1 MKIISLIVDIG
12 GHLVA
17 PIRKLFCNL
26 SRYNSHIKNLKDQ
39 FQKLG
44 DKRAGVQLE
53 IDAAKQNREVIV
65 SEVESWVE
73 TVDNISEGLQR
84 FLEED
89 VKANAMC
96 LNGWCPNL
104 KSRYFLSRQAKKK
117 TLEIDGLLRDG
128 QFDKVSY
135 PPPPPW
141 GMEIDGLLRD
151 GQFDKVSY
159 PPPPPWG
166 IATSSKEG
174 FKVFESRIPVMKEL
188 LTALRD
194 DKINMIAICGMEGI
208 GKTTMAK
215 EVAQRAKDDNLFNE
229 IVMVAVSRKKD
240 LSKIEDQIAMMLR
253 REIPFKN
260 VLVILDNVLEGLNLK
275 DVGIPYRVELNS
287 CKILLTSRS
296 EEVCNQM
303 KSHKIVRIEAL
314 TEEEAWSFFKEMAG
328 NCIDTPT
335 LHPIAKKVAKECKG
349 IPIAIVTVGRALENK
364 RENEW
369 VAALQQLRKSISK
382 NNSGLD
388 STLYSSIELSYNF
401 LASDEAKSCFLLCC
415 LFPEDYDIP
424 IEYLVRFGVGQRL
437 FAKID
442 KVAEARNRVHAM
454 VDNLRRSSLLLDSDE
469 EECVK
474 MHDVVRG
481 VAISIANGHVCWEEW
496 TEKDTYEHYV
506 AISIVSQ
513 ELKNHPDGLEC
524 PKLELLQLSC
534 VKDAT
539 RQTLPTNLFKGMMGL
554 KVLAMQ
560 GMSFPSL
567 PQSIQVLQNLQT
579 LLLEYCEIKDVSA
592 IGALGKLEMLSFF
605 GSEILELPR
614 EIGNLS
620 HLKLLDLSECSA
632 LQHIPPGLL
641 SSLSRLEELHMG
653 NVSNMNWEPT
663 EGNREGANAS
673 LAELRSFSN
682 SLMALRLQI
691 PNIKLLP
698 KDLHFKNQMIKFQIY
713 ASEELFKPWH
723 RSNYSNFWN
732 TTRYIF
738 KNSLALE
745 GFVASDIA
753 ESRIPRLLLQKS
765 EIILLR
771 GIKDFENILYKLD
784 EEGFPCL
791 EVLSILDGEDVEYL
805 IDATSYQTPRVAFPI
820 LESLELIEFPNLK
833 EIYHSHIPQR
843 YFSGTHSQLACFGKL
858 RSIRLFSCK
867 CLKNVFS
874 LSIARGLVQ
883 LQELD
888 IKYCEDME
896 EIFHKEGEDEKTLND
911 KIMFPQLTSINMYR
925 LPRLIGF
932 CTGVGPVELVQPSL
946 LNQEVRRID
955 TFGSDKMTNIQQT
968 AESFPD
974 STPNS
979 HKFFSSKTILWQP
992 NLKELSFVDINE
1004 RFERLE
1010 VVFDLEGQK
1019 DDNDHQRIAV
1029 LAELKTLTVYHL
1041 CNLRYVW
1048 KNVPQG
1054 IQGFQ
1059 NLTSIDVY
1067 KCHKLR
1073 YLFPP
1078 TVAKLLV
1085 ELQSIDIWRCDMIE
1099 NIVQRDGE
1107 EEAEGII
1114 LFPKLTSFNLHFLPN
1129 LMSFSIEPYSFE
1141 WSSIEKIDLYKCPKF
1156 KTYGKLQKINWELD
1170 SIPQDQEGLEGVS
1183 RGRNDSP
1190 MVASDQ
1196 GTTKKFQGS
1205 SSVNKEGILT
1215 KDPRANDIDNNSKTR
1230 PFFPSHLIV
1239 CLKNLK
1245 TMKLSEYDSLEVI
1258 FQLEELKV
1266 EESHMAPVLD
1276 QLRELEL
1283 SDLPKLMHIWKKG
1296 PERIMG
1302 FGNLRLLDVSRCN
1315 SLTYLF
1321 SPSIARLLVMLEKIR
1336 VLDSEK
1342 IEEIFAR
1349 AEEEEEEKE
1358 RHMAPVLDQ
1367 LRELVLMDLPK
1378 LEHIWKKGPERILG
1392 FGNLRL
1398 LEVWECNSLT
1408 YLFSP
1413 SIAKLLVMLEKI
1425 EVRNCEKIEEILA
1438 RAGEEEKEKDVL
1450 FDKVNSI
1457 VLHNLP
1463 NLKCFCS
1470 ETNALEWPS
1479 LEKITVKECPSLST
1493 FIPSN
1498 LNTPKLE
1505 GVYDALSWEKERT
1518 CHWKGDLNATTEHIF
1533 KGKEKLV
1540 DH

>member
-1 MKIISLIVDIG
+1 MKIISPIVDIG
-12 GHLVA
+12 GHLVV
-17 PIRKLFCNL
+17 PIRKHFCYL
-26 SRYNSHIKNLKDQ
+26 SCYNSHIKSLKDQ

-53 IDAAKQNREVIV
+53 IDAAKQNGEVIA

-73 TVDNISEGLQR
+73 KVDNISEGLQR

-89 VKANAMC
+89 VKENVMC

-104 KSRYFLSRQAKKK
+104 KSHYFLSRQAKKK

-128 QFDKVSY
+128 QFDKVSN
-135 PPPPPW
+135 
-141 GMEIDGLLRD
+141 
-151 GQFDKVSY
+151 

-215 EVAQRAKDDNLFNE
+215 EVAKRAKDDNLFDE
-229 IVMVAVSRKKD
+229 VVMVAVSRKKD
-240 LSKIEDQIAMMLR
+240 LSKIEDQIAMMR
-253 REIPFKN
+253 HREINFEN
-260 VLVILDNVLEGLNLK
+260 VLVILDNVMEELNLK
-275 DVGIPYRVELNS
+275 DEGIPYKVELNS

-328 NCIDTPT
+328 NCIDTPN
-335 LHPIAKKVAKECKG
+335 LHPIAEKVVKECKG
-349 IPIAIVTVGRALENK
+349 IPIAIVTIGRALENK
-364 RENEW
+364 RKNEW
-369 VAALQQLRKSISK
+369 VSALQQLRKSISK
-382 NNSGLD
+382 NNSGSD
-388 STLYSSIELSYNF
+388 STVYSSIELTYNF

-415 LFPEDYDIP
+415 LFPKDYDIP
-424 IEYLVRFGVGQRL
+424 IEYLVKFGVGQRL
-437 FAKID
+437 FAEND
-442 KVAEARNRVHAM
+442 KVAEARNRVHEM

-474 MHDVVRG
+474 MHDVARG

-534 VKDAT
+534 GKDAT

-592 IGALGKLEMLSFF
+592 IGALGKLEMLSFL
-605 GSEILELPR
+605 GSEIKELPK

-641 SSLSRLEELHMG
+641 SSLSRLEELYMG
-653 NVSNMNWEPT
+653 NVSVMNWEPM

-673 LAELRSFSN
+673 LAELRSFSD
-682 SLMALRLQI
+682 SLMALRLHI

-713 ASEELFKPWH
+713 ACDEPFRHQNFGK
-723 RSNYSNFWN
+723 YSTFWN
-732 TTRYIF
+732 TTQYIF

-753 ESRIPRLLLQKS
+753 ESWIPLLLQKS
-765 EIILLR
+765 EFIALR
-771 GIKDFENILYKLD
+771 EIKDFENILYKLD
-784 EEGFPCL
+784 FPCL
-791 EVLSILDGEDVEYL
+791 EVLLISSSDVEYL

-820 LESLELIEFPNLK
+820 LESLILLELPNLK
-833 EIYHSHIPQR
+833 EIYHSRIPQR
-843 YFSGTHSQLACFGKL
+843 SFS
-858 RSIRLFSCK
+858 
-867 CLKNVFS
+867 
-874 LSIARGLVQ
+874 ARGLVQ
-883 LQELD
+883 LQELEIQD
-888 IKYCEDME
+888 CEDME
-896 EIFHKEGEDEKTLND
+896 EIFHKEGEDEKALND
-911 KIMFPQLTSINMYR
+911 KIMFPQLTSINMDY
-925 LPRLIGF
+925 LPGLIGF

-955 TFGSDKMTNIQQT
+955 TFGSDRMTNIQQT
-968 AESFPD
+968 AGFFPD
-974 STPNS
+974 STPIS
-979 HKFFSSKTILWQP
+979 QKFFSSKTILWQP
-992 NLKELSFVDINE
+992 NLKELSLE
-1004 RFERLE
+1004 GLHERLE

-1019 DDNDHQRIAV
+1019 DNNDHQRIAV
-1029 LAELKTLTVYHL
+1029 LAKLKTLRVIGL
-1041 CNLRYVW
+1041 SNLRYVW

-1059 NLTSIDVY
+1059 NLTSINVY
-1067 KCHKLR
+1067 RCHKLR

-1085 ELQSIDIWRCDMIE
+1085 ELQSIKISWCGMIE

-1107 EEAEGII
+1107 EEAEDII
-1114 LFPKLTSFNLHFLPN
+1114 LLPKLTSFYLSSLPN
-1129 LMSFSIEPYSFE
+1129 VMSFCIEPYSFE
-1141 WSSIEKIDLYKCPKF
+1141 WSSIEKIYMYGCPKF
-1156 KTYGKLQKINWELD
+1156 KTYGKLQKINWESD
-1170 SIPQDQEGLEGVS
+1170 SIPQDQEPCLKGVPS
-1183 RGRNDSP
+1183 GRNDSLT
-1190 MVASDQ
+1190 VASDQ
-1196 GTTKKFQGS
+1196 GTTKKLQES

-1215 KDPRANDIDNNSKTR
+1215 KDPRANDIYNNSKTW

-1245 TMKLSEYDSLEVI
+1245 TMKLSNYDSLEVI

-1266 EESHMAPVLD
+1266 EESHMAPILD
-1276 QLRELEL
+1276 QLRILDL

-1296 PERIMG
+1296 PER
-1302 FGNLRLLDVSRCN
+1302 N
-1315 SLTYLF
+1315 
-1321 SPSIARLLVMLEKIR
+1321 
-1336 VLDSEK
+1336 
-1342 IEEIFAR
+1342 
-1349 AEEEEEEKE
+1349 
-1358 RHMAPVLDQ
+1358 
-1367 LRELVLMDLPK
+1367 
-1378 LEHIWKKGPERILG
+1378 LG

-1398 LEVWECNSLT
+1398 LKVSGCDSLT

-1425 EVRNCEKIEEILA
+1425 EVSSCKKIEEILA

-1450 FDKVNSI
+1450 FNKVNSI

-1470 ETNALEWPS
+1470 ETNALGWPS
-1479 LEKITVKECPSLST
+1479 LREIRVIKCPSLST

-1505 GVYDALSWEKERT
+1505 GVDNNHPWIEERT
-1518 CHWKGDLNATTEHIF
+1518 CHWKGDLNATIEHIF
-1533 KGKEKLV
+1533 KGKEKPV

>member
-26 SRYNSHIKNLKDQ
+26 SCYNSHIKNLKDQ

-135 PPPPPW
+135 PPPPP
-141 GMEIDGLLRD
+141 
-151 GQFDKVSY
+151 S
-159 PPPPPWG
+159 G
-166 IATSSKEG
+166 IATSPKEG

-215 EVAQRAKDDNLFNE
+215 EVAKRAKDDNLFNE

-240 LSKIEDQIAMMLR
+240 LSKIEDQIARMLR
-253 REIPFKN
+253 REIPLKN

-364 RENEW
+364 RKNEW

-401 LASDEAKSCFLLCC
+401 LASDEAKSCLLLCC

-605 GSEILELPR
+605 GSGIMELPR

-620 HLKLLDLSECSA
+620 HLKLLDMSECYA

-653 NVSNMNWEPT
+653 NVSVMNWEPT

-723 RSNYSNFWN
+723 RSNSSNFWN
-732 TTRYIF
+732 TTPYIF

-791 EVLSILDGEDVEYL
+791 EVLSIVDGEDVEYL

-858 RSIRLFSCK
+858 RSITLFSCK

-883 LQELD
+883 LQELK
-888 IKYCEDME
+888 IKHCKDME
-896 EIFHKEGEDEKTLND
+896 EIFHEEGEDEKTLID
-911 KIMFPQLTSINMYR
+911 KIMFPQLTSINMYH

-955 TFGSDKMTNIQQT
+955 TLGSDKMTNIQQT
-968 AESFPD
+968 AGSFPD
-974 STPNS
+974 STPIS

-992 NLKELSFVDINE
+992 NLKELSFGAIDE
-1004 RFERLE
+1004 RFQRLE

-1029 LAELKTLTVYHL
+1029 LAELKTLTVHHL

-1067 KCHKLR
+1067 GCHKLR

-1085 ELQSIDIWRCDMIE
+1085 ELQRIDIWECDMIE

-1114 LFPKLTSFNLHFLPN
+1114 LFPKLTSFNLLLLPN

-1141 WSSIEKIDLYKCPKF
+1141 WPSIEMIDLYKCPKF
-1156 KTYGKLQKINWELD
+1156 KTYGKLQKINRELD
-1170 SIPQDQEGLEGVS
+1170 SIPQVQEPCLEGVP

-1215 KDPRANDIDNNSKTR
+1215 KDPRANDIDNNSKTW

-1245 TMKLSEYDSLEVI
+1245 TMKLSENDSLEVI

-1276 QLRELEL
+1276 QLRELGL

-1336 VLDSEK
+1336 VLDCEK
-1342 IEEIFAR
+1342 IEEILAR

-1367 LRELVLMDLPK
+1367 LRELVLMYLPK
-1378 LEHIWKKGPERILG
+1378 LEHIWKKGLERILG

-1479 LEKITVKECPSLST
+1479 LEEITVKECPSLST

-1505 GVYDALSWEKERT
+1505 GVYDALSWEDIRT
-1518 CHWKGDLNATTEHIF
+1518 CHWKGDLNATIEHIF

>member
-1266 EESHMAPVLD
+1266 EESHMAP
-1276 QLRELEL
+1276 
-1283 SDLPKLMHIWKKG
+1283 
-1296 PERIMG
+1296 
-1302 FGNLRLLDVSRCN
+1302 
-1315 SLTYLF
+1315 YLI
-1321 SPSIARLLVMLEKIR
+1321 S
-1336 VLDSEK
+1336 
-1342 IEEIFAR
+1342 
-1349 AEEEEEEKE
+1349 
-1358 RHMAPVLDQ
+1358 
-1367 LRELVLMDLPK
+1367 
-1378 LEHIWKKGPERILG
+1378 
-1392 FGNLRL
+1392 
-1398 LEVWECNSLT
+1398 
-1408 YLFSP
+1408 
-1413 SIAKLLVMLEKI
+1413 
-1425 EVRNCEKIEEILA
+1425 
-1438 RAGEEEKEKDVL
+1438 
-1450 FDKVNSI
+1450 
-1457 VLHNLP
+1457 
-1463 NLKCFCS
+1463 
-1470 ETNALEWPS
+1470 
-1479 LEKITVKECPSLST
+1479 
-1493 FIPSN
+1493 
-1498 LNTPKLE
+1498 
-1505 GVYDALSWEKERT
+1505 
-1518 CHWKGDLNATTEHIF
+1518 
-1533 KGKEKLV
+1533 
-1540 DH
+1540 

>member
-1 MKIISLIVDIG
+1 
-12 GHLVA
+12 
-17 PIRKLFCNL
+17 
-26 SRYNSHIKNLKDQ
+26 
-39 FQKLG
+39 
-44 DKRAGVQLE
+44 
-53 IDAAKQNREVIV
+53 
-65 SEVESWVE
+65 
-73 TVDNISEGLQR
+73 
-84 FLEED
+84 
-89 VKANAMC
+89 
-96 LNGWCPNL
+96 
-104 KSRYFLSRQAKKK
+104 
-117 TLEIDGLLRDG
+117 
-128 QFDKVSY
+128 
-135 PPPPPW
+135 
-141 GMEIDGLLRD
+141 
-151 GQFDKVSY
+151 
-159 PPPPPWG
+159 
-166 IATSSKEG
+166 
-174 FKVFESRIPVMKEL
+174 
-188 LTALRD
+188 
-194 DKINMIAICGMEGI
+194 MIAICGMEGI

-215 EVAQRAKDDNLFNE
+215 EVAKRAKDDNLFNE

-240 LSKIEDQIAMMLR
+240 LSKIEDQIARMLR
-253 REIPFKN
+253 REIPLKN

-364 RENEW
+364 RKNEW

-401 LASDEAKSCFLLCC
+401 LASDEAKSCLLLCC

-605 GSEILELPR
+605 GSGIMELPR

-620 HLKLLDLSECSA
+620 HLKLLDMSECYA

-653 NVSNMNWEPT
+653 NVSVMNWEPT

-723 RSNYSNFWN
+723 RSNSSNFWN
-732 TTRYIF
+732 TTPYIF

-791 EVLSILDGEDVEYL
+791 EVLSIVDGEDVEYL

-843 YFSGTHSQLACFGKL
+843 HFSGTHSQLACFGKL
-858 RSIRLFSCK
+858 RSITLFSCK

-883 LQELD
+883 LQELK
-888 IKYCEDME
+888 IKHCKDME
-896 EIFHKEGEDEKTLND
+896 EIFHEEGEDEKTLID
-911 KIMFPQLTSINMYR
+911 KIMFPQLTSINMYH

-955 TFGSDKMTNIQQT
+955 TLGSDKMTNIQQT
-968 AESFPD
+968 AGSFPD
-974 STPNS
+974 STPIS

-992 NLKELSFVDINE
+992 NLKELSFGAIDE
-1004 RFERLE
+1004 RFQRLE

-1029 LAELKTLTVYHL
+1029 LAELKTLTVHHL

-1067 KCHKLR
+1067 GCHKLR

-1085 ELQSIDIWRCDMIE
+1085 ELQRIDIWECDMIE

-1114 LFPKLTSFNLHFLPN
+1114 LFPKLTSFNLLLLPN

-1141 WSSIEKIDLYKCPKF
+1141 WPSIEKIDLYKCPKF

-1170 SIPQDQEGLEGVS
+1170 SIPQDQEPCLEGVP

-1215 KDPRANDIDNNSKTR
+1215 KDPRANDIDNNSKTW

-1245 TMKLSEYDSLEVI
+1245 TMKLSRNDSLEVI

-1266 EESHMAPVLD
+1266 EESHVAPVLD

-1336 VLDSEK
+1336 VLDCEK
-1342 IEEIFAR
+1342 IEEILAR

-1367 LRELVLMDLPK
+1367 LRELVLMYLPK
-1378 LEHIWKKGPERILG
+1378 LEHIWKKGLERILG

-1425 EVRNCEKIEEILA
+1425 EVGHCEKIEEILA

-1479 LEKITVKECPSLST
+1479 LEEITVKECPSLST

-1505 GVYDALSWEKERT
+1505 GVYDALSWEDIRT
-1518 CHWKGDLNATTEHIF
+1518 CHWKGDLNATIEHIF